1 MASQIDIV
9 NRALLRMSARS
20 QVSSI
25 NPSDGSAEAD
35 AASVLF
41 TPTYEMLARA
51 AHWNIFRKQTALTLL
66 KAAQGTPENVDGTT
80 LPTPPTPWLYSYAYP
95 SDCLQERYLIPP
107 SSLAWSGTPLF
118 SSDIPSPVVTQLSP
132 VEFLVAYDTDSQ
144 NNPIRVILANT
155 SQAQAV
161 YTVNQPNPAQW
172 DSQFQ
177 EAMVSS
183 LAVYLIP
190 ALSGNAAMM
199 QLAMAN
205 AERIVAEA
213 RRTDGDEGLTIVDN
227 IPDWITNRGTNWASS
242 NSLFATPYSDLSW
255 PNF

>member
-1 MASQIDIV
+1 MASAIDIV
-9 NRALLRMSARS
+9 NRALLRMSARA
-20 QVSSI
+20 QVSQI

-51 AHWNIFRKQTALTLL
+51 AHWNIFRKQEKLTLL
-66 KAAQGTPENVDGTT
+66 KAAQGTPENVDGTV
-80 LPTPPTPWLYSYAYP
+80 LPVPPTPWLYSYAYP
-95 SDCLQERYLIPP
+95 SDCLMERYLIPP
-107 SSLAWSGTPLF
+107 GSSAWSGTPLF
-118 SSDIPSPVVTQLSP
+118 SSTVPAPVMTQLSP
-132 VEFLVAYDTDSQ
+132 VEFLVAHDTDSSD
-144 NNPIRVILANT
+144 NPIRVILANT
-155 SQAQAV
+155 SQAEAV

-199 QLAMAN
+199 QLSMKN
-205 AERIVAEA
+205 AEQIVAQA
-213 RRTDGDEGLTIVDN
+213 RLTDGNEGLTIVDN
-227 IPDWITNRGTNWASS
+227 IPDWIANRGTSWASG
-242 NSLFATPYSDLSW
+242 NSLFMTPYSDLSW